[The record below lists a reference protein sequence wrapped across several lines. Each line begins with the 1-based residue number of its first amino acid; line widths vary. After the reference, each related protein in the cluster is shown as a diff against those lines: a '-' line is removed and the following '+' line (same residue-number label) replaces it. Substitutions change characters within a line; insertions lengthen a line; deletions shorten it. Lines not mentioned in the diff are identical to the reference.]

1 MLLPQQLQLHT
12 NMTCTGT
19 CCLKFL
25 CCCVA
30 ALVMACSCDPAAAEC
45 ISARLHALGSCSTG
59 VPDLAEGN
67 VEGKSQGNA

>member
-1 MLLPQQLQLHT
+1 
-12 NMTCTGT
+12 
-19 CCLKFL
+19 
-25 CCCVA
+25 
-30 ALVMACSCDPAAAEC
+30 MACSCDPAAAEC